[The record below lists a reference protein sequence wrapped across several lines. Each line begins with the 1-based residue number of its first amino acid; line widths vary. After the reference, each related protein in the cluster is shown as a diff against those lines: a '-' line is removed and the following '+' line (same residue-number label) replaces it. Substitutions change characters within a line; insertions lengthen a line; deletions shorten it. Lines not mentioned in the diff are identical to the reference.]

1 MYSIC
6 RIRQFTD
13 TTECLQD
20 EIIVF
25 VNKIVKIIHLSSQ
38 HWEGKPTKN
47 YGERYM
53 ITWKLPGFE
62 NAVDSKEDSQAMR
75 LGEGNLGSQD
85 GIGGQ
90 NENGRNQDEDIFG
103 KNVA

>member
-1 MYSIC
+1 
-6 RIRQFTD
+6 
-13 TTECLQD
+13 
-20 EIIVF
+20 
-25 VNKIVKIIHLSSQ
+25 
-38 HWEGKPTKN
+38 
-47 YGERYM
+47 M